1 MVAEVTITVKNDEK
15 RLSTEHL
22 IYDEFQACETD
33 PILRD
38 LIDDTVKQ
46 FGDEVE
52 SVKVRINLEV
62 K

>member
-1 MVAEVTITVKNDEK
+1 MVAEVTVTVKNSEK
-15 RLSTEHL
+15 RLVTEHL

-46 FGDEVE
+46 FSDDAE
-52 SVKVRINLEV
+52 SVKLRINIEV